1 MASKE
6 TAGPK
11 PLANPDAT
19 PTAITGQK
27 SPSVPDL
34 RPGDQAMEVLI
45 AGILLIG
52 SISLFI
58 AWGLA
63 NAYQRP

>member
-1 MASKE
+1 MASEE
-6 TAGPK
+6 TVGPAPMGK
-11 PLANPDAT
+11 REPT
-19 PTAITGQK
+19 PTAAKGQTGPTVIDHR
-27 SPSVPDL
+27 PS
-34 RPGDQAMEVLI
+34 DQPMKVLI

-63 NAYQRP
+63 NAYQ

>member
-1 MASKE
+1 MK
-6 TAGPK
+6 
-11 PLANPDAT
+11 
-19 PTAITGQK
+19 
-27 SPSVPDL
+27 
-34 RPGDQAMEVLI
+34 VLI

-63 NAYQRP
+63 NAYQHP

>member
-1 MASKE
+1 
-6 TAGPK
+6 
-11 PLANPDAT
+11 
-19 PTAITGQK
+19 
-27 SPSVPDL
+27 
-34 RPGDQAMEVLI
+34 MEVLI

-63 NAYQRP
+63 NAYQRT

>member
-1 MASKE
+1 M
-6 TAGPK
+6 
-11 PLANPDAT
+11 ANPDTT
-19 PTAITGQK
+19 PTATMGQK
-27 SPSVPDL
+27 SPSVADL

-63 NAYQRP
+63 NAYQHP